1 MVHLCKRFQG
11 VLPLRTFALIAI
23 FIFSGVLAAFV
34 FGFDLKDTVQPLEYD
49 DEQEGLEDQV
59 VIKFSHV
66 TSEHTPKGL
75 AAHKFAE
82 LVEART
88 NGTISV
94 EIYANGSL
102 YNDQDEQQ
110 ALKENRVQMIAP
122 ATSKLTSQFPKFQIL
137 DLPYA
142 FSSYKEVRKA
152 YEGSIG
158 RTLLA
163 ELHTSE
169 MKGMGFWYNGF
180 KQMTS
185 RTKALLHPAD
195 FEQMHFRRMP
205 SPVIERQF
213 QALDASTSL
222 LPFNKTYQNLN
233 VEFIQGQENTTSNIY
248 TKKMYETQD
257 HLTVS
262 NHGYLGYIVL
272 TNETFWKNLSPEQQK
287 IIESSLADTTDW
299 IRRHSIETNDAHLR
313 ELKRTE
319 SISIHYLDKEQQEIW
334 RHALEPVYIETEK
347 FTGRELMQELNQI
360 KDQ

>member
-1 MVHLCKRFQG
+1 MLS
-11 VLPLRTFALIAI
+11 LRTFALISL
-23 FIFSGVLAAFV
+23 FICSGVLAAFV
-34 FGFDLKDTVQPLEYD
+34 FGFDLRDTVQTLEYD

-75 AAHKFAE
+75 AARKFAE
-82 LVEART
+82 LVEERT
-88 NGTISV
+88 NGTVSV
-94 EIYANGSL
+94 EIYANGAL

-122 ATSKLTSQFPKFQIL
+122 ATSKLTSEYPGFQIL

-142 FSSYKEVRKA
+142 FSSYEEVRKA
-152 YEGSIG
+152 YEGTIG

-163 ELHTSE
+163 ELNKSE
-169 MKGMGFWYNGF
+169 MRGMGFWYNGF

-185 RTKALLHPAD
+185 TSESLLHPSD
-195 FEQMHFRRMP
+195 FERMHFRRMP

-222 LPFNKTYQNLN
+222 LPFNKTYENLH
-233 VEFIQGQENTTSNIY
+233 VEFINGQENTTSNIY
-248 TKKMYETQD
+248 TKKLYETQD
-257 HLTVS
+257 HLTIS

-272 TNETFWKNLSPEQQK
+272 TNETFWKNLSDEQRE
-287 IIESSLADTTDW
+287 IIETSMEDATEW

-313 ELKRTE
+313 ELKRTD
-319 SISIHYLDKEQQEIW
+319 SISIHYLNQEQQNIW
-334 RHALEPVYIETEK
+334 RQALEPVYIETEA
-347 FTGRELMQELNQI
+347 FVGRELMQELDQI
-360 KDQ
+360 TDQ